1 MKRVRDN
8 TGGASDVI
16 SHTGNNKRAS
26 SLLTI
31 KVPANSSRRI
41 SKTSRKQVN
50 QKRSTLIM
58 IS

>member
-1 MKRVRDN
+1 MKRVTDN

-16 SHTGNNKRAS
+16 SRTGNNKRAS